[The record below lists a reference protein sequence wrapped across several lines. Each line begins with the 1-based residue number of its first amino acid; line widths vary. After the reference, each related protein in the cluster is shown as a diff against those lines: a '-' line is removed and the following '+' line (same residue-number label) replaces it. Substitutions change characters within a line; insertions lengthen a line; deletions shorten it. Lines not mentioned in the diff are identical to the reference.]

1 MTNFVINFSVIDID
15 KKNVVTV
22 RHLID
27 TANFKHILTA
37 FADKMTPEEIDDM
50 FSEFE
55 FDDDGMTLTKSVVS
69 LSVTCNRLKQAN
81 WTHVTVAVQLSR

>member
-1 MTNFVINFSVIDID
+1 MFDLSVIDID

-22 RHLID
+22 RHLVD

-55 FDDDGMTLTKSVVS
+55 FDDEGMTLTKSVVS
-69 LSVTCNRLKQAN
+69 LSIIYNCIKR
-81 WTHVTVAVQLSR
+81 HIRR